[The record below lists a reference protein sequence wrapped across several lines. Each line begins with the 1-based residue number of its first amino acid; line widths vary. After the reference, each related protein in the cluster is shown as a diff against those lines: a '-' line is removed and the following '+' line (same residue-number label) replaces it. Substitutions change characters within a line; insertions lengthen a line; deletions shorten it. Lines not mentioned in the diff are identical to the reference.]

1 MKSTLSYSLET
12 LRNLILT
19 PMTPYS
25 VWVRLRAQKYILKI
39 AILARKMS
47 RKKINNIVI
56 FVDLEH
62 VKNVS
67 ISKEGL
73 YKASSLQIKINR
85 NKHLANAVKYVIE
98 NFLCTRLIQNTRRK
112 WFWFK
117 TSLSRKKLKRK
128 LKKMSI
134 IRKNKYFKN
143 FKKIPNKKKM
153 ILKIREEILQSR

>member
-1 MKSTLSYSLET
+1 
-12 LRNLILT
+12 
-19 PMTPYS
+19 MTPYS
-25 VWVRLRAQKYILKI
+25 VWVSPQERKYILKI
-39 AILARKMS
+39 AILVRKMS

-73 YKASSLQIKINR
+73 HKASSLQIKINR

-117 TSLSRKKLKRK
+117 TSLSRKKLKQK

-143 FKKIPNKKKM
+143 FKKTPNKKKM
-153 ILKIREEILQSR
+153 ISKIREEILQSR